1 MNEETA
7 SNGPAAVSP
16 VAAEELQ
23 PGSAATPD
31 PPMNSVE
38 VATAPAI
45 AAVTLDMP
53 PDGVE
58 VSQGTSASA
67 PGPPEGDIALELEPS
82 PPDGPEV
89 LTVSGRNEGSEGSD
103 APGGPVVG
111 SDIPPVVSW
120 AAASAHDSDSSGGNP
135 SPVAQGYVEVGERF
149 GAVCEAET
157 PSVREVPVRRSRPD
171 WMMAFITGWA
181 GLRSAWQVVDVISR
195 TDLMGRERILA
206 FGGYGAIAAGLVLC
220 CGESLLRGKISS
232 RATRQT
238 ILGVLVLLLAFG
250 VGCLFLF
257 KDPDPTRGRI

>member
-7 SNGPAAVSP
+7 SNGPVAVSP

-23 PGSAATPD
+23 PGVAPIPD
-31 PPMNSVE
+31 PPANTAD

-45 AAVTLDMP
+45 TAEVLDAP
-53 PDGVE
+53 PEVVE
-58 VSQGTSASA
+58 VSQGTSAGA
-67 PGPPEGDIALELEPS
+67 PGPLEGDIALELEPS
-82 PPDGPEV
+82 PPDGPVES
-89 LTVSGRNEGSEGSD
+89 TVSGHPEGAEGSD
-103 APGGPVVG
+103 APEGHVVE
-111 SDIPPVVSW
+111 SDIPPVSSW
-120 AAASAHDSDSSGGNP
+120 AAASAHDFEVSGDVP
-135 SPVAQGYVEVGERF
+135 TPATQGDVEVGARF
-149 GAVCEAET
+149 AAVLEAET

-181 GLRSAWQVVDVISR
+181 GLRSAWQVVDVLSR